1 MTVGFLAGHEEKSH
15 FDDYAT
21 FSRSLSEQYDLSTVS
36 IDSKTGEMDVTPDI
50 LIIAGPK
57 AEIPEP
63 DKEAIRSYMNNGGK
77 VLFLIDSVDINL
89 QTLQVAV
96 NENSMADLVEEFGVR
111 VNQDVAGD
119 LRSHENISLGSG
131 FLSYVLPYPFWPRVA
146 GSNKNPITSE
156 IEMLAMPWTSTVSPV
171 DDSKETTP
179 LLQTTEAGFAEQ
191 GTINIL
197 PDREF
202 NIPQKNLG
210 QRTLALSAVNKQV
223 EGQSSNDFRMVVIGD
238 SDFITDDYA
247 GSNSTALLFML
258 NAVDWLAQ
266 DEQLISVR
274 SKQRQASSL
283 VFEKDGQKNTV
294 KYVNLI
300 GLPILVA
307 IFGFVYLYRR
317 KKITKRTYA
326 NE

>member
-1 MTVGFLAGHEEKSH
+1 M
-15 FDDYAT
+15 
-21 FSRSLSEQYDLSTVS
+21 
-36 IDSKTGEMDVTPDI
+36 
-50 LIIAGPK
+50 
-57 AEIPEP
+57 
-63 DKEAIRSYMNNGGK
+63 
-77 VLFLIDSVDINL
+77 
-89 QTLQVAV
+89 
-96 NENSMADLVEEFGVR
+96 VEEFGVR

-119 LRSHENISLGSG
+119 LRSHENISLGGGS
-131 FLSYVLPYPFWPRVA
+131 LSYILPYPFWPRVV
-146 GSNKNPITSE
+146 GSNENPITSE
-156 IEMLAMPWTSTVSPV
+156 IEMLATPWISTVSPV

-179 LLQTTEAGFAEQ
+179 LLQTTEAGFTEQ

-197 PDREF
+197 PNRKFD
-202 NIPQKNLG
+202 IPQNNLG
-210 QRTLALSAVNKQV
+210 RRTLALSAVNKQV
-223 EGQSSNDFRMVVIGD
+223 EGQPSNDFRMVVIGD

-247 GSNSTALLFML
+247 GSNPTALLFML

-266 DEQLISVR
+266 DEQLIGVR

-300 GLPILVA
+300 GLPVLVA
-307 IFGFVYLYRR
+307 IFGFAYLYRR